1 MRCGVWYGL
10 VQCGVVRL
18 REVSTHTLSCAQHL
32 APWLGSS
39 DGTERERGSALLVDL
54 MDAYQ
59 TQHATMEVSHSCT
72 NKLVWGVGWVCHGGG
87 VRMYL
92 SCVLRSLAA

>member
-1 MRCGVWYGL
+1 MGQYSVRCGVSFDSYYSVRCGVWYGL

-18 REVSTHTLSCAQHL
+18 RQVSTHTLSCAQHL

-59 TQHATMEVSHSCT
+59 TQHATMEGEP
-72 NKLVWGVGWVCHGGG
+72 LL
-87 VRMYL
+87 Y
-92 SCVLRSLAA
+92 

>member
-1 MRCGVWYGL
+1 MGFDSRYSVRCGVWYGL
-10 VQCGVVRL
+10 VQCGVVKL
-18 REVSTHTLSCAQHL
+18 RQVSTHTLSCAQHL

-72 NKLVWGVGWVCHGGG
+72 NKLCGGWGGCVMGVG
-87 VRMYL
+87 
-92 SCVLRSLAA
+92 